1 MFYNSKSHIAASFL
15 FFSFMKTILFSI
27 LFVFGITACNNSENN
42 NSISQ
47 VSDSA
52 IFKNEV
58 LMTGLGLIPEIDGFD
73 SLQVLYYDNPDGDPK
88 RYTRFFTYISSNDSA
103 LINATINN
111 LDQPFQEHME
121 VKGCRSEGKI
131 YLYKNNDPVKTL
143 YFSTRCNTCC
153 HLYYIKN
160 GMFYYMEINP
170 HLSELLHVYK
180 ASAIKPE
187 KSTSDI

>member
-1 MFYNSKSHIAASFL
+1 M
-15 FFSFMKTILFSI
+15 
-27 LFVFGITACNNSENN
+27 VITACNNSGGN
-42 NSISQ
+42 NSS
-47 VSDSA
+47 SPANDSA
-52 IFKNEV
+52 TIKNEV
-58 LMTGLGLIPEIDGFD
+58 QQTGLGLIPEINGFD

-103 LINATINN
+103 LINAINNN

-131 YLYKNNDPVKTL
+131 YLYKNSDPVKTL
-143 YFSTRCNTCC
+143 YFSTDCSKCC

-160 GMFYYMEINP
+160 GLFYYMEIDP
-170 HLSELLHVYK
+170 GFAELLSASK

-187 KSTSDI
+187 GEDGVPDL